1 MLGLTLPAGCSTPG
15 APSCNGDESTP
26 GAYRLGPRDQLQVTV
41 FRQPDMSG
49 QFTIDGRGFLHL
61 PLVGEFKAEGL
72 TTSELEDEIE
82 TRLKEDHFLVGPQ
95 VSLQVQTYRP
105 FYVLGEFANPG
116 SYEYRDGMTV
126 AEALAVAGGNTYRR
140 THQV

>member
-1 MLGLTLPAGCSTPG
+1 MWTAVIVVRTGREEVGLMPFQHKWAGSVVRGPG
-15 APSCNGDESTP
+15 FG
-26 GAYRLGPRDQLQVTV
+26 G
-41 FRQPDMSG
+41 
-49 QFTIDGRGFLHL
+49 L